1 MTQEATGDL
10 VFLFEEHGKD
20 AKGWRQQLSQM
31 ENATDS
37 SALPFADENLSGEDW
52 EGREELT
59 ELLRDLLGKPRRLGA
74 GQIVKAVASSDP
86 SSSQAASSQQPLD
99 AAAAQASSVAA
110 SLSNSVASEAGYTHQ
125 SWESVDDASSSDSLP
140 LWRAALDIKLKER
153 NQR

>member
-1 MTQEATGDL
+1 MLRGGGNNSVRWRTPQTVRHCLLQMRIFPGKTGKVVRNSQSYCEIFWGSQEDL
-10 VFLFEEHGKD
+10 VL
-20 AKGWRQQLSQM
+20 AKLLKR
-31 ENATDS
+31 
-37 SALPFADENLSGEDW
+37 LPL
-52 EGREELT
+52 
-59 ELLRDLLGKPRRLGA
+59 
-74 GQIVKAVASSDP
+74 
-86 SSSQAASSQQPLD
+86 QAASSQQPLD